1 MTTIK
6 NPENVSFIFNKPP
19 DLLKDEITSNKDAVH
34 TDENVEPPPI
44 DPIDIPEE
52 SFRISE
58 NESRR
63 ASLKPRKNAIVPLP
77 LPGSHK
83 TEKTE
88 EKLTTEDALITGSSA
103 PRKILNKVRIEPI
116 LTESNNVSN
125 RNSKNSQ
132 PRKSKALTFKPGFTI
147 KAEKTFREPEP
158 VIGILKYL
166 QESSCFL
173 FHQDSK
179 IRKKISA
186 LISNEHWES
195 FIIILILANS
205 IVLALDNPLS
215 NPDSV
220 LNKILDTLDYIFTSV
235 FTLEMTLKIIS
246 LGFLFNSLDNK
257 RAYIRNFWNQ
267 LDFVVVQASILS
279 WAVASNSSLRSL
291 KSLRALRAL
300 RSLRMIAKNESLRI
314 VVNAMFQTFPSIG
327 NLAVVAFIFNLM
339 VSINTMNAW
348 KGTFYYCSLPTGT
361 YIDYMKIITKSDCLN
376 AGGNWINKK
385 RNFDNIL
392 SASLSFFL
400 IMVNEDWLPIMYS
413 SIDSVGIDMQPIRN
427 TNSSSVF
434 LYYLMIIIGNIIIMN
449 LFVSVVI
456 DNFKQMKE
464 ELGGYLLLSKD
475 QRDWVEMQKFMQHK
489 KLKIKIPVPTN
500 KWRFLCYRLINQL
513 MFEIFLM
520 ICILVDVVFMAC
532 RYLGMS
538 PQVDVFI
545 ATVNEI
551 FLVVFNIEMGI
562 KILAQG
568 IYFFKDNWNKM
579 DFTAVASSN
588 IVVIFLLL
596 TQNEITTLPII
607 IRSMRL
613 FRIVKIIKFSKTFQV
628 IINTYYN
635 ILPSLGNIGALI
647 FLILYI
653 YSILG
658 MNLFAGVWITPYKG
672 GINPEWIPDF
682 TQFPGKD
689 LYKIILEA
697 KILLIKID

>member
-1 MTTIK
+1 M
-6 NPENVSFIFNKPP
+6 
-19 DLLKDEITSNKDAVH
+19 TSNNDAMH
-34 TDENVEPPPI
+34 TEENIDPPPL
-44 DPIDIPEE
+44 DIPEE
-52 SFRISE
+52 SFRESE
-58 NESRR
+58 NQSRR

-77 LPGSHK
+77 LPGSHP

-88 EKLTTEDALITGSSA
+88 EKLTTEDALISGSSVA
-103 PRKILNKVRIEPI
+103 RKIFNKVRIEPI

-158 VIGILKYL
+158 IIGILKYL

-246 LGFLFNSLDNK
+246 LGFFFNSLDNK
-257 RAYIRNFWNQ
+257 RAYIRNVWNQ

-348 KGTFYYCSLPTGT
+348 KGTFYYCSLPNGT
-361 YIDYMKIITKSDCLN
+361 YKDYLKIITKSDCLN
-376 AGGNWINKK
+376 AGGSWINKK

-413 SIDSVGIDMQPIRN
+413 SIDSVGIDMQPIIN

-545 ATVNEI
+545 ATVNDI
-551 FLVVFNIEMGI
+551 FLAAFNIEMVI

-579 DFTAVASSN
+579 DFIAVVSSN

-613 FRIVKIIKFSKTFQV
+613 FRIVNILKFSKTFQV

-658 MNLFAGVWITPYKG
+658 MNLFAGVWINAYKG
-672 GINPEWIPDF
+672 GISPQWIPDF
-682 TQFPGKD
+682 TQFPGKNF
-689 LYKIILEA
+689 YINH
-697 KILLIKID
+697 